1 MASLLYIFI
10 YLCVSVYIFNCKLAA
25 CHLRTSVVVV
35 CGSSP
40 CFNMGDPESTM
51 LSVMG
56 HMPDV
61 RSTMIGIRVM
71 VLSGKG

>member
-1 MASLLYIFI
+1 M
-10 YLCVSVYIFNCKLAA
+10 
-25 CHLRTSVVVV
+25 VVV

-40 CFNMGDPESTM
+40 CSYMGDPESTV

-56 HMPDV
+56 HMPDA